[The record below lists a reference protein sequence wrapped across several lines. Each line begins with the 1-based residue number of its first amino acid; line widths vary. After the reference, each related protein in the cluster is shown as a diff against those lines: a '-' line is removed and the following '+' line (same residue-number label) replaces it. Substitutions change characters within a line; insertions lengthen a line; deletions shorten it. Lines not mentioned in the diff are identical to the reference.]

1 MTHRLVLAAAAAAP
15 ALLFCAASPAMA
27 ASQTPW
33 EGWYIGGN
41 LGGVWGDASAQLG
54 AAVGPGG
61 GNNVVINPLDVTA
74 INNSTLSGS
83 GDTSGFTGGIEG
95 GYNWVSNGWMLG
107 IESDWGWM
115 DISQDASRTA
125 TSPLLVNPPITYS
138 LSQSVKTDWIWTLR
152 PRFGFVGANWLV
164 YGTVGLAVT
173 ELKNSLHF
181 SDNIAAPHV
190 VSQDTSD
197 TKTGWIGGV
206 GAAYA
211 FSPEWSVKGEWLYTD
226 FGTVNNTV
234 VGSNGFVVLDSHAS
248 VRGNIFRV
256 GVDYR
261 F

>member
-1 MTHRLVLAAAAAAP
+1 M
-15 ALLFCAASPAMA
+15 AASP
-27 ASQTPW
+27 TPW
-33 EGWYIGGN
+33 EGWYVGGN
-41 LGGVWGDASAQLG
+41 LGGVWGDASAQLS

-61 GNNVVINPLDVTA
+61 GNNVVINPLDVAA
-74 INNSTLSGS
+74 INNATTSGS
-83 GDTSGFTGGIEG
+83 GNTSGFTGGIEG

-107 IESDWGWM
+107 VETDWGWM

-125 TSPLLVNPPITYS
+125 TSPLLINPPITYS
-138 LSQSVKTDWIWTLR
+138 LGQSVKTDWVWTLR

-173 ELKNSLHF
+173 ELKNTLHF
-181 SDNIAAPHV
+181 TDSLASPHV

-234 VGSNGFVVLDSHAS
+234 VGANGFVTLDSRAS

-256 GVDYR
+256 GLDYR